1 MTTKE
6 CPDSNAT
13 INDKRDTFLPCA
25 DVSGE
30 PLHYYIAKGKQ
41 HAETAKFL

>member
-1 MTTKE
+1 M
-6 CPDSNAT
+6 NVMQG
-13 INDKRDTFLPCA
+13 LPRA